1 MTKKELIFHAG
12 AKLFAERSYDIVGIR
27 DIANEAGVN
36 SAMISYYYGGKSGL
50 LRDIFIRFSSLVMGS
65 IEPVLEKTTD
75 INQMGKYT
83 AESLLKSARTNRD
96 IYLVGLKELNREREE
111 LIDLREELQERGWA
125 NFSRTLDRLGLTK
138 KDDDD
143 YADMTFTVVIGMVFS
158 DYLLGGGTYIDD
170 DTKIEKYTNI
180 VTTILRHGS
189 AQLWK

>member
-12 AKLFAERSYDIVGIR
+12 AKLFAERSYDTVGIR

-50 LRDIFIRFSSLVMGS
+50 LRDIFIRFSSLIMGS

-75 INQMGKYT
+75 INQMGTHT
-83 AESLLKSARTNRD
+83 AKSLLTSARANRD
-96 IYLVGLKELNREREE
+96 IYLVGLKEFNRRRDE
-111 LIDLREELQERGWA
+111 LVDLRDELQERGWA
-125 NFSRTLDRLGLTK
+125 NFSRTLDRLGLTHK
-138 KDDDD
+138 GDND

-170 DTKIEKYTNI
+170 DTKVEKYTNI

-189 AQLWK
+189 AHLWK